1 MQIEIPKDAEAL
13 LKEKAAAAGMEV
25 TDYIVR
31 LAFQDEKPVAYDDQ
45 RLVRLAVE
53 GLESGAPTE
62 WSPADFEKAK
72 SDLIGRHEQRKS
84 KH

>member
-1 MQIEIPKDAEAL
+1 MQIEIPKEAETL

-31 LAFQDEKPVAYDDQ
+31 LAFQDEKPVVYDED
-45 RLVRLAVE
+45 RLVRLAMA
-53 GLESGAPTE
+53 GMDSGEPTA
-62 WSPADFEKAK
+62 WTHADFEKTK
-72 SDLIGRHEQRKS
+72 TDLIARHEKRRP